1 MRCEDVNSLTV
12 SFFEIRRGKCEYLA
26 SSAARAPGARER
38 RRQEVP
44 LLYPA
49 GPLPTSGTGKTETS
63 CRRMNGERFAALR
76 EKFPNWGA
84 ALNRNKCLAL
94 ARPLLYGLLRGV
106 H

>member
-1 MRCEDVNSLTV
+1 
-12 SFFEIRRGKCEYLA
+12 
-26 SSAARAPGARER
+26 
-38 RRQEVP
+38 
-44 LLYPA
+44 
-49 GPLPTSGTGKTETS
+49 
-63 CRRMNGERFAALR
+63 MNGERFAALR